1 MVLDSYGRMNTMED
15 LLLEINAVV
24 PCKEFRPTLEGNR
37 RKLDV
42 GRKFWVQFSTFL
54 TYKLRIN
61 FVVNYILSS
70 SITSQVLNK

>member
-15 LLLEINAVV
+15 LLLEINVVV

-42 GRKFWVQFSTFL
+42 GRKF
-54 TYKLRIN
+54 
-61 FVVNYILSS
+61 
-70 SITSQVLNK
+70 